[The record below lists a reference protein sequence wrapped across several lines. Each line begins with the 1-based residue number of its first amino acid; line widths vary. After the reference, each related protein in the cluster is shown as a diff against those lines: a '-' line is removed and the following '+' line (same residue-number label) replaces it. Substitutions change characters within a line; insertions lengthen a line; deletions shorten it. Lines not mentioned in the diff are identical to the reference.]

1 MTRIPYIS
9 PSMEILPIQLNMEL
23 CLLATSTESYEDNGD
38 YNWST
43 QP

>member
-1 MTRIPYIS
+1 MTRIPYIT
-9 PSMEILPIQLNMEL
+9 PTTEVLPIHLNMEL
-23 CLLATSTESYEDNGD
+23 CLLATSTQSYEDNGD